1 MTGIIIQINDEQL
14 LSYKIDPVQ
23 YYPQMIDAVNQ
34 AIKSLKSYREDLFE
48 TWQSQAI
55 CSMDEFVEGDTEKQA
70 FDPIKKLRRESL

>member
-55 CSMDEFVEGDTEKQA
+55 CSMDEGDTEKQA
-70 FDPIKKLRRESL
+70 FAPIKKLRRESL